1 MPRME
6 FSPLPASPSR
16 RFVIPEF
23 GECFDAIEA
32 RFEQHGA
39 LGLLVLRCLDLAAIE
54 QEWGSEARLS
64 VFGRLAEIARSV
76 GERQLDIDDLAVI
89 GEPGFDEILVLVFR
103 EHVDARF
110 YREELPAF
118 DRAFRK
124 QVESRGAKVL
134 YPYAR
139 RTANVA
145 SGVAAALRNPKFAV
159 ETQVRSALEE
169 ARGDAELN
177 ARSEAREG
185 RRRILRVVLDRQVES
200 VYEPIVAVASKTVH
214 GYEALARGP
223 VGTELHSPL
232 ALFGM
237 AERENLVFEL
247 DCLCRASGLKGA
259 VGLPGGTK
267 LFLNIRPTTLHDP
280 NFRAERLIKTLH
292 ECELSPSD
300 VVFEVS
306 EQESISNFE
315 GFKEMRDE
323 YRELGFQF
331 ALDDTGAGY
340 AGLETLIELSPDYIK
355 VDRAFV
361 SGVDVDPVR
370 KTMLAALQTVAEK
383 TGGQLIA
390 EGLDTLAEL
399 ETLAEL
405 NIPFGQGWLFG
416 KPTPLLATKR

>member
-1 MPRME
+1 MAESEPL
-6 FSPLPASPSR
+6 SPAPGGSR
-16 RFVIPEF
+16 RLGIPEF
-23 GECFDAIEA
+23 GESFDAIGA
-32 RFEQHGA
+32 RFDQYGA
-39 LGLLVLRCLDLAAIE
+39 CGLLVIRCLDLAGIE
-54 QEWGSEARLS
+54 QEWGNEARMS
-64 VFGRLAEIARSV
+64 VFGRFAAIARSV

-103 EHVDARF
+103 EHVDGRF

-118 DRAFRK
+118 DRAFRRK
-124 QVESRGAKVL
+124 VEKSGSQVL

-139 RTANVA
+139 RAPRIA
-145 SGVAAALRNPKFAV
+145 SGVAAVLRNPKFGV
-159 ETQVRSALEE
+159 ETQVRAGLDE

-177 ARSEAREG
+177 ARAASRE
-185 RRRILRVVLDRQVES
+185 RRHRILDVVLERQVTS
-200 VYEPIVAVASKTVH
+200 VYEPIVAVESKTVH

-223 VGTELHSPL
+223 VGTDLHSPL

-237 AERENLVFEL
+237 AEEENLVFEL

-259 VGLPGGTK
+259 VGLPSGTK

-280 NFRAERLIKTLH
+280 NFRAERLIETLH

-315 GFKEMRDE
+315 AFKEMRDE
-323 YRELGFQF
+323 YRGLGFEF

-340 AGLETLIELSPDYIK
+340 AGLETLIEMSPDYIK

-361 SGVDVDPVR
+361 SGIDVDPVR

-383 TGGQLIA
+383 TGGRLIA
-390 EGLDTLAEL
+390 EGLDTLEEL
-399 ETLAEL
+399 ETLSEL
-405 NIPFGQGWLFG
+405 SIPFGQGWLFG
-416 KPTPLLATKR
+416 KPTPLRATDR